1 MWWWTHTGPN
11 EFLMW
16 NFCIV
21 ENKLFL
27 FVGYDINALQSFVM
41 CQGGMQYTNWYHN
54 ICTSSVCSLL
64 EDIWREYL
72 DFDAVIEQRKL
83 HNESYNHH
91 FNIFKCKFQG
101 IQN

>member
-1 MWWWTHTGPN
+1 
-11 EFLMW
+11 
-16 NFCIV
+16 
-21 ENKLFL
+21 
-27 FVGYDINALQSFVM
+27 M

-91 FNIFKCKFQG
+91 FNILKFKFQESK
-101 IQN
+101 INETDNTVENLQVASTRRKC